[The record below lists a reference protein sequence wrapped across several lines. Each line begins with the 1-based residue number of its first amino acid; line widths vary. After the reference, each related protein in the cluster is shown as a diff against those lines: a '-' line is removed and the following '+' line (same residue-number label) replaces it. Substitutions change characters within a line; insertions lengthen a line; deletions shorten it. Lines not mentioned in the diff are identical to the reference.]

1 MSNETNTPAQAA
13 AAPMK
18 LDVSVRPISPIDNLI
33 GFANVTINDSFS
45 VEGFRICSG
54 DKGLY
59 VRMPSQQDSRGNWRD
74 TFKPITSEA
83 HKQLSAAI
91 IEGYS
96 VAIEK
101 MQATLDAARTATE
114 KPSLSG
120 ALKENA
126 GKVKNQPSK
135 TPAAKAEP
143 SR

>member
-59 VRMPSQQDSRGNWRD
+59 VVTASPLRRCRPPSMPPELRRKSR
-74 TFKPITSEA
+74 
-83 HKQLSAAI
+83 
-91 IEGYS
+91 
-96 VAIEK
+96 
-101 MQATLDAARTATE
+101 
-114 KPSLSG
+114 PSPG
-120 ALKENA
+120 H
-126 GKVKNQPSK
+126 
-135 TPAAKAEP
+135 
-143 SR
+143 